1 MRQISERAA
10 LVRKRALYAE
20 ASCPWYWIVEPD
32 EPAVLVLVLALALA
46 LAGRS
51 YTDHARVT
59 GTDTLIVVD
68 PVVVTLS
75 PAALVSARS

>member
-1 MRQISERAA
+1 MRQISERAD

-32 EPAVLVLVLALALA
+32 EPAVLVLALA

-59 GTDTLIVVD
+59 GTDTLIVID

>member
-32 EPAVLVLVLALALA
+32 EPAVLVLALALA

>member
-32 EPAVLVLVLALALA
+32 EPAVLALALA